1 MSFTQYFAAIEIVL
15 FIFWLFGVYSINR
28 KVNRFKRAMADWVDS
43 ELKTI
48 QDEIERTNNWKTAI
62 CDELQTSSHD
72 LDELI
77 SGKLPEIC
85 NKLENIG
92 ISTEDVLRRVENLEK
107 GIVPDFEQ
115 AKAAAQAVD
124 NFNAGLS
131 GILGFD
137 PIETARRQRKERN
150 AEG

>member
-15 FIFWLFGVYSINR
+15 FIFLLFGVYSINR

-77 SGKLPEIC
+77 SEKLPDIW
-85 NKLENIG
+85 NKFENIG
-92 ISTEDVLRRVENLEK
+92 TSTEDMLRRVENLEK

>member
-15 FIFWLFGVYSINR
+15 FIFLLFEVYSINR

-77 SGKLPEIC
+77 SEKLPDIW
-85 NKLENIG
+85 NKLENIWT
-92 ISTEDVLRRVENLEK
+92 STEDMLRRVENLEK